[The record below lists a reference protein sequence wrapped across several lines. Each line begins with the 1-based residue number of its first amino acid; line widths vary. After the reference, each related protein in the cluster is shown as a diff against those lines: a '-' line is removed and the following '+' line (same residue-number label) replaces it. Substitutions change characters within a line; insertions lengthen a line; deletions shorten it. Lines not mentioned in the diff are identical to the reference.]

1 MVDQDPCTRSVAGD
15 SGHGMMVISLEAKP
29 IDSNEE
35 LIRVVSGIDEDV
47 PAGIN
52 ENISAW
58 YLSDVEWKEEDPLIE
73 INDENVTIPQMPA
86 AALTP
91 IQASTENKTLLPLE
105 SPMGKKPCFW

>member
-1 MVDQDPCTRSVAGD
+1 MISTLDQLLEI
-15 SGHGMMVISLEAKP
+15 GHGMMATSSEANP

-35 LIRVVSGIDEDV
+35 VIRAMGGIDKDI

-52 ENISAW
+52 DNIMAG

-86 AALTP
+86 SV
-91 IQASTENKTLLPLE
+91 QVSTENET
-105 SPMGKKPCFW
+105 F